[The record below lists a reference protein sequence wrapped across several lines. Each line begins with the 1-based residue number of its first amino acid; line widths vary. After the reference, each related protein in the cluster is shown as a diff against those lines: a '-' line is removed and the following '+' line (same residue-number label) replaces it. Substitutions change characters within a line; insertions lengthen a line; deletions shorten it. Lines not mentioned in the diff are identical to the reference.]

1 MKSPERND
9 YETVLDNEIIR
20 KIEGSADPLSYDA
33 KERLEIVKNTNTT
46 LLELAKNGANDRKRP
61 IPKDDAAR
69 DFFEFLGQQL
79 GRL

>member
-1 MKSPERND
+1 MKSPERNK
-9 YETVLDNEIIR
+9 YEMVLDNEIIR

-46 LLELAKNGANDRKRP
+46 LLELAKNGASDRKRP
-61 IPKDDAAR
+61 IPKDKDTR